1 MYQTQYNTHNLDD
14 KKRFKSERFV
24 NFQFQDGN
32 TSLSNRFN
40 TDASFSALFEEQ
52 LQMLDNTVMEVM
64 KADRTFLQDI
74 PVQAGQLGATTHT
87 WFMNDINGKAGYIS
101 DYSTAL
107 PKVGMTGEAYT
118 GRFLD
123 FGVAYD
129 LSVREIQAGNK
140 ANVDLE
146 DGLLR
151 SATRSL
157 IELHDNTA
165 YFGAPAKQV
174 YGWLEYSDKN
184 TKAPSSR
191 RVTTLEASG
200 ASVSAKKWANK
211 TADEI
216 MKDLTDIVNAIDL
229 RTNSKFMPD
238 TILLPTEQYQRAN
251 DVRLLTTA
259 TTSVLEEFNRKYPD
273 INVIKRPILK
283 YATDPITGLVIG
295 GLLGKDA
302 MIAYK
307 NDKLCFNQVITEVM
321 NVYPTQ
327 AVNLAYTTNFTG
339 RHGGIQMK
347 LPETQCFMYG
357 I

>member
-1 MYQTQYNTHNLDD
+1 MYNNQYNTHNLDD

-52 LQMLDNTVMEVM
+52 LQMLDNTVMEEM

-74 PVQAGQLGATTHT
+74 PVEPGELGTTTHT

-107 PKVGMTGEAYT
+107 PKVGTTGRAYT

-140 ANVDLE
+140 ANVRLE
-146 DGLLR
+146 DSLLR
-151 SATRSL
+151 AATRSL
-157 IELHDNTA
+157 IELHDNSA
-165 YFGAPAKQV
+165 YFGAPADQV
-174 YGWLEYSDKN
+174 YGWLDYSDKN
-184 TKAPSSR
+184 TKTPFDR
-191 RVTTLEASG
+191 RVTTLDASG
-200 ASVSAKKWANK
+200 ASVNAKKWANK

-229 RTNSKFMPD
+229 RTNSKFMPN
-238 TILLPTEQYQRAN
+238 TILLPTEQYQKAN
-251 DVRLLTTA
+251 DVRLLATA

-273 INVIKRPILK
+273 ITVIKRPILK
-283 YATDPITGLVIG
+283 VRTDSNGVVSG
-295 GLLGKDA
+295 GLLGKDV

-307 NDKLCFNQVITEVM
+307 NDKLCFNQIITEVM

>member
-1 MYQTQYNTHNLDD
+1 MYNNQYNTHNLNE
-14 KKRFKSERFV
+14 KKIFKPERFV
-24 NFQFQDGN
+24 NFQFED
-32 TSLSNRFN
+32 TTESLSNRFN
-40 TDASFSALFEEQ
+40 IDSSFSALFQEQ

-74 PVQAGQLGATTHT
+74 PVTPGELGAYTHT

-107 PKVGMTGEAYT
+107 PKVGMTGQAYT
-118 GRFLD
+118 GTFLD

-129 LSVREIQAGNK
+129 LSIREIQAGNK

-151 SATRSL
+151 SATRCL

-165 YFGAPAKQV
+165 YLGAPVNQV
-174 YGWLEYSDKN
+174 YGWLEYSDKK
-184 TKAPSSR
+184 TKTPFSR

-200 ASVSAKKWANK
+200 ASVDAKKWANK
-211 TADEI
+211 TGDEI
-216 MKDLTDIVNAIDL
+216 LKDLTDIVDAIDL

-238 TILLPTEQYQRAN
+238 TILLPTQQYQIAN
-251 DVRLLTTA
+251 HVRLLPTA
-259 TTSVLEEFNRKYPD
+259 NTSVLEEFNRKYPD

-283 YATDPITGLVIG
+283 YATDPKTGAVIG
-295 GLLGKDA
+295 GLLGKDV

-307 NDKLCFNQVITEVM
+307 NDKACFNQVIAEVM
-321 NVYPTQ
+321 NVYPKQ
-327 AVNLAYTTNFTG
+327 AANLVFTTNFTG
-339 RHGGIQMK
+339 KHGGIQMK